1 MLKDEI
7 AKNKEIMKD
16 KSGRERLKYFCYYY
30 WKPAVLSLIV
40 IGCIISFILHL
51 IESGRESSIYVAL
64 VNCNIISEE
73 QTDLISDYVL
83 SRNIDTDAN
92 PARLDVGLQM
102 SENRNDNLD
111 VANSQKLSAFLESGS
126 IDVLIAPEWTIES
139 CANQAYLSNIETVL
153 PKDLYEQLED
163 RLIYH
168 TYEDDGRVPVALYV
182 GDLPRI
188 RSLYEADEKPY
199 FAIGNITER
208 KETAVDFLR
217 YLLED

>member
-16 KSGRERLKYFCYYY
+16 KSGRERFKYFCYYY
-30 WKPAVLSLIV
+30 WKPVVLSLIV

-73 QTDLISDYVL
+73 QTDLVSDYVL

-102 SENRNDNLD
+102 AENRNDNLD

-153 PKDLYEQLED
+153 PKDLYVQLEN

>member
-7 AKNKEIMKD
+7 AKNKETMKD
-16 KSGRERLKYFCYYY
+16 KSSWERFKYFCYYY
-30 WKPAVLSLIV
+30 WKPVVLSLIV

-73 QTDLISDYVL
+73 QTDLVSDYVL

-102 SENRNDNLD
+102 AENRNDNLD

-139 CANQAYLSNIETVL
+139 CANQAYLSNIEAVL
-153 PKDLYEQLED
+153 PKDLYEQLKD

-199 FAIGNITER
+199 LAIGNITER

>member
-7 AKNKEIMKD
+7 AKNKETMKD
-16 KSGRERLKYFCYYY
+16 KSGRERFKYFCYYY
-30 WKPAVLSLIV
+30 WKPVVLSLIV

-73 QTDLISDYVL
+73 QTDLVSDYVL

-92 PARLDVGLQM
+92 PARLDEGLQM
-102 SENRNDNLD
+102 AENRNDNLD

>member
-7 AKNKEIMKD
+7 ANNKKMMKD
-16 KSGRERLKYFCYYY
+16 KSGWEQFKYFFYYY
-30 WKPAVLSLIV
+30 WKPIALSVAAICCIVL
-40 IGCIISFILHL
+40 FIRHF
-51 IESGRESSIYVAL
+51 IESGKESSIYVAL
-64 VNCNIISEE
+64 VNCNIISED
-73 QTDLISDYVL
+73 QTDLLWDYVH
-83 SRNIDTDAN
+83 SRNIDTGTH
-92 PARLDVGLQM
+92 PARLDVALQM

-111 VANSQKLSAFLESGS
+111 VANSQKLSAFLGSGN

-139 CANQAYLSNIETVL
+139 CANQAYLSNVETVL
-153 PKDLYEQLED
+153 PKDLYGQLKD

-168 TYEDDGRVPVALYV
+168 TYEDDGTVPVAVYV

-188 RSLYEADEKPY
+188 QSLYEADEKPY
-199 FAIGNITER
+199 FAIGNITTR

>member
-7 AKNKEIMKD
+7 AKNKETMKD
-16 KSGRERLKYFCYYY
+16 KSGRERFKYFCYYY
-30 WKPAVLSLIV
+30 WKPVVLSLIV

-73 QTDLISDYVL
+73 QTDLVSDYVL

-153 PKDLYEQLED
+153 PKDLYVQLEN

>member
-7 AKNKEIMKD
+7 AKNKETMKD

-51 IESGRESSIYVAL
+51 IESGKESSIYVAL

-73 QTDLISDYVL
+73 QTDLVSDYVL
-83 SRNIDTDAN
+83 SRNIDTDKN

-153 PKDLYEQLED
+153 PKDLYVQLEN